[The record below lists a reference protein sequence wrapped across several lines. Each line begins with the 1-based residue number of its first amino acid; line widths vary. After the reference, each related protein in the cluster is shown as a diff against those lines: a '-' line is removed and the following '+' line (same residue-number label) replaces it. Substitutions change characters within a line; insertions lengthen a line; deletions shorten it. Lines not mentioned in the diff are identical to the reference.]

1 MQVPHSE
8 GAMRAAPRGVGRS
21 VGRGACGPAIEL
33 RNIRR
38 PGCRRSPCSG
48 RPYGEVRQREYP
60 AGSASS
66 ETLART
72 PRSVHGNREIS
83 RLAARHRAARIGK
96 AGGPKPM
103 MHGREKSDPAIVAG
117 KSANKGG
124 RRRRS
129 RWSQELAPGL
139 NRGAGA
145 EGNTVERGT
154 RRTPGRG
161 SVSPRAGPCTASG
174 QGEKEGEVHGAPPS
188 RRCRPVAVCLQ
199 ALQREAAAGVD
210 GVR

>member
-1 MQVPHSE
+1 MPTFSLQRK
-8 GAMRAAPRGVGRS
+8 AIRG
-21 VGRGACGPAIEL
+21 
-33 RNIRR
+33 
-38 PGCRRSPCSG
+38 
-48 RPYGEVRQREYP
+48 VRQREYP

-124 RRRRS
+124 RPPAEPMEPR
-129 RWSQELAPGL
+129 
-139 NRGAGA
+139 AGA

-161 SVSPRAGPCTASG
+161 SVSPGLDRVRQAAKERKKEKFTALLHHVDVDLLRYAY
-174 QGEKEGEVHGAPPS
+174 K
-188 RRCRPVAVCLQ
+188 

>member
-1 MQVPHSE
+1 
-8 GAMRAAPRGVGRS
+8 MRAAPRGVGRS

-72 PRSVHGNREIS
+72 PRSLHGNREIS
-83 RLAARHRAARIGK
+83 RLAARYRAARIGK
-96 AGGPKPM
+96 AGRPKPM

-161 SVSPRAGPCTASG
+161 SVSPGLDRVRQAAKERKKETFTALLHHVDVDLLRYAYKRCNG
-174 QGEKEGEVHGAPPS
+174 
-188 RRCRPVAVCLQ
+188 RRRL
-199 ALQREAAAGVD
+199 EWTG
-210 GVR
+210 